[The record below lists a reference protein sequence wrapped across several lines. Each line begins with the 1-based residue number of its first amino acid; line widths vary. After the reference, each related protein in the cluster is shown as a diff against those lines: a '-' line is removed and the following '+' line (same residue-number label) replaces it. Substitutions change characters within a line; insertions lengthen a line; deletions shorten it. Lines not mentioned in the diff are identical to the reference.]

1 MDVRLLI
8 RWGLVFSVFITT
20 FSMNI
25 EDNLIARIG
34 VQESYL
40 CILIVAITC
49 SALLAKHNLYLIA
62 TITMFSLNANMPADF
77 SLNFGFDRDYYAGIM
92 LAMVLQPIVARTFD

>member
-1 MDVRLLI
+1 MDVQLLI

-40 CILIVAITC
+40 CILIVAIT
-49 SALLAKHNLYLIA
+49 
-62 TITMFSLNANMPADF
+62 SLGLTCETQLV
-77 SLNFGFDRDYYAGIM
+77 SDRDHHH
-92 LAMVLQPIVARTFD
+92 VRP

>member
-1 MDVRLLI
+1 
-8 RWGLVFSVFITT
+8 
-20 FSMNI
+20 
-25 EDNLIARIG
+25 
-34 VQESYL
+34 
-40 CILIVAITC
+40 
-49 SALLAKHNLYLIA
+49 LYLIA